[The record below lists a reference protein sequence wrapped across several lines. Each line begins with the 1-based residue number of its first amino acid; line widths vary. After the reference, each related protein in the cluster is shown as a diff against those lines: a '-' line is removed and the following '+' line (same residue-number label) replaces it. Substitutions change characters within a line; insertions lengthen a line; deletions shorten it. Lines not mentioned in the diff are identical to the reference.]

1 MSSSSWCSILVIS
14 LCMLVL
20 GDSTCLPQEIN
31 SGLPLQPIARFEKN
45 SKAITVTASETTRES
60 DRKPTGE
67 LQASGHDSKDAKP
80 GEDKLRS
87 ESPPTEIRKLKEQ
100 IIDLQNKGKLGFRK
114 VVLCS
119 SVEAYGIYSPIVPGQ
134 PSPKVYLYFEPENV
148 STLVTGDRYIIDL
161 SLDLF
166 LYDAG
171 GKLIAGKET
180 VLRIN
185 RISRSPILDLYYK
198 VEINLRKPG
207 AQLAALKTVLHDKIK
222 NGSVT
227 ATYRLNVE
235 SAGKKPLEPI

>member
-1 MSSSSWCSILVIS
+1 MRSNSWCSILVIS
-14 LCMLVL
+14 LCMLVF
-20 GDSTCLPQEIN
+20 GDSDCLSQQIN
-31 SGLPLQPIARFEKN
+31 DSQRFQPIAGFEQVSDKV
-45 SKAITVTASETTRES
+45 TLTASETARES

-67 LQASGHDSKDAKP
+67 PHASGHDSRDTKP

-166 LYDAG
+166 LYDTG
-171 GKLIAGKET
+171 GKLIVGKET

-207 AQLAALKTVLHDKIK
+207 AQLGVLKTVLHDKIK
-222 NGSVT
+222 NGSV
-227 ATYRLNVE
+227 ATTYKLNVE
-235 SAGKKPLEPI
+235 SGGKKPLEPI